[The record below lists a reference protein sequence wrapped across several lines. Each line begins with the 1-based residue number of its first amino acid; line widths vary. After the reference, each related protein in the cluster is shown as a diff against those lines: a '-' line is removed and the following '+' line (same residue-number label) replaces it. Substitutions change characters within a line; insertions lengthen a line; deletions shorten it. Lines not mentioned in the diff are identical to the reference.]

1 MLCYILFGTKK
12 KGVSCYVKKNY
23 VGGGALLAPRR
34 ALSQVL
40 YGNVIGYLL
49 RNLGFVIKRS
59 FTLCAMTGLNIHILV
74 RDIAPLAPWG
84 EGVRRTGEGFVRD
97 QKDRMTRS
105 QAFIRILRS
114 YGAKAVGSIVKVL
127 CKTNVLAGTV
137 KYQPSSGTKCQLL
150 PQWEEGISNYNL
162 IKDEKHPSPQPSP
175 IGEGVSNN
183 LNHEG
188 QSCVPPEI
196 DCHPAFVSG
205 SHKKLKHRGQ
215 SSVYKMLEQVQ
226 QDINLLK
233 RTYSLINLFS
243 YSPRKRCAFTLA
255 EVLIT
260 LGIIGVVA
268 AMTMPVVIGNATAIR
283 HKTQFK
289 KSLSVLNQALKLYS
303 AHNDI
308 DLSFDSADD
317 GSYDIWA
324 RVLTENINGIK
335 KTDNHSQQIHDYYGD
350 DYNVYLHV
358 LGGGPYNFPDFG
370 SYDSTYLMPD
380 GTLFAYDSMREC
392 QLREGLSLRDAL
404 VNANADQS
412 QAESILYCIGF
423 IDVNGLNPP
432 NKEVTCAD
440 GTVSG
445 DLDEPCTL
453 SKTKINDIFPVVY
466 YGTTVMPASNAANA
480 VLNGN

>member
-1 MLCYILFGTKK
+1 
-12 KGVSCYVKKNY
+12 
-23 VGGGALLAPRR
+23 
-34 ALSQVL
+34 
-40 YGNVIGYLL
+40 
-49 RNLGFVIKRS
+49 
-59 FTLCAMTGLNIHILV
+59 
-74 RDIAPLAPWG
+74 
-84 EGVRRTGEGFVRD
+84 
-97 QKDRMTRS
+97 
-105 QAFIRILRS
+105 
-114 YGAKAVGSIVKVL
+114 
-127 CKTNVLAGTV
+127 
-137 KYQPSSGTKCQLL
+137 
-150 PQWEEGISNYNL
+150 
-162 IKDEKHPSPQPSP
+162 
-175 IGEGVSNN
+175 
-183 LNHEG
+183 
-188 QSCVPPEI
+188 
-196 DCHPAFVSG
+196 
-205 SHKKLKHRGQ
+205 
-215 SSVYKMLEQVQ
+215 
-226 QDINLLK
+226 
-233 RTYSLINLFS
+233 
-243 YSPRKRCAFTLA
+243 
-255 EVLIT
+255 
-260 LGIIGVVA
+260 
-268 AMTMPVVIGNATAIR
+268 MTMPVLIGNATAIR

-370 SYDSTYLMPD
+370 GYDSTYLMPD

-412 QAESILYCIGF
+412 QTESILNCIGF